1 MKNSI
6 IKQFFVI
13 GAGTIINMLLG
24 VITVPIITRIV
35 SPDINGQFSLFDTYA
50 NIAVMVLCLGLDQAL
65 VRYYYKSDE
74 QNYKTTLLYKCLFL
88 PILISLFS
96 LITFTFLVKYKVFN
110 YDFGGLI
117 TVILCFYIL
126 AQLIYRFS
134 LLVIRLESHSK
145 LYSFLSII
153 IKISYIACFFLL
165 LYTSKIDYLKKLT
178 ISITV
183 SVLISLVLSIFFEK
197 NIWNPKQINEEKFKI
212 STKELLKYSV
222 PFIFSMG
229 IATLFDAVDKLSLDY
244 FSTYTEIGIYTGAIY
259 LTNVFAIIQTTFNTI
274 WSPMSI
280 EHYEKDNS
288 DKKFFEDANQYI
300 TIIMFFFG
308 LSLIL
313 LKDIFVYFLG
323 ESYREA
329 AFILPFLLFRPIMY
343 TISETTV
350 CGLFFMKKTWH
361 TVIIAAVSCL
371 FNIVFNIILIPIIG
385 PKGAAI
391 STGLSYC
398 LFFILRTH
406 YSNKFYHI
414 DIKPLKITIIT
425 VLMIVFALYNT
436 FNKINL
442 ISISL
447 YFICLILICVL
458 YKEHINKGIKIL
470 KSHLNKTN
478 SEKGDNLR
486 TKI

>member
-1 MKNSI
+1 MKNSV

-13 GAGTIINMLLG
+13 GTGTIINMLLG

-65 VRYYYKSDE
+65 IRYYYKSDE
-74 QNYKTTLLYKCLFL
+74 QSYKTTLLFKCLFF
-88 PILISLFS
+88 PIVISLVS
-96 LITFTFLVKYKVFN
+96 LIIFIFLVKYNLIN
-110 YDFGGLI
+110 YDFGLLI

-134 LLVIRLESHSK
+134 LLIIRLEGHSK
-145 LYSFLSII
+145 LYSFLSVI
-153 IKISYIACFFLL
+153 IKITYIACFFLL
-165 LYTSKIDYLKKLT
+165 LYIPKTDYLKILT

-183 SVLISLVLSIFFEK
+183 SVLISLVLSILFEK
-197 NIWNPKQINEEKFKI
+197 SIWNLNQINNDKYKI
-212 STKELLKYSV
+212 SSSELLKYSL

-244 FSTYTEIGIYTGAIY
+244 FSTYSEIGIYTGALY
-259 LTNVFAIIQTTFNTI
+259 LVNVFAIIQTTFNTI

-280 EHYEKDNS
+280 EHYEKDFN
-288 DKKFFEDANQYI
+288 DKKFYEDANQYI

-313 LKDIFVYFLG
+313 FKDIFVYFLG

-371 FNIVFNIILIPIIG
+371 FNIVFNIILIPLIG

-398 LFFILRTH
+398 LFFILRT
-406 YSNKFYHI
+406 YFSNKYFNLNI
-414 DIKPLKITIIT
+414 RPIKITIIT
-425 VLMIVFALYNT
+425 ILMIVFALYNT
-436 FNKINL
+436 YNKINL
-442 ISISL
+442 ISVTLYLISL
-447 YFICLILICVL
+447 VAIFVL
-458 YKEHINKGIKIL
+458 YKEHIYKGIALL
-470 KSHLNKTN
+470 KN
-478 SEKGDNLR
+478 SIK
-486 TKI
+486 K

>member
-1 MKNSI
+1 MRNNFLKH
-6 IKQFFVI
+6 FFVI

-24 VITVPIITRIV
+24 IVTVPIITRIV
-35 SPDINGQFSLFDTYA
+35 SPDINGRFSLFDTYA

-65 VRYYYKSDE
+65 VRYYYRSDDKS
-74 QNYKTTLLYKCLFL
+74 YKTTLLYKCLFL
-88 PILISLFS
+88 PILISILS
-96 LITFTFLVKYKVFN
+96 LITFTFLVKYKVIN
-110 YDFGGLI
+110 YDFGVSI
-117 TVILCFYIL
+117 TVILCLYIF

-134 LLVIRLESHSK
+134 LLIIRLESHSK

-153 IKISYIACFFLL
+153 IKVVYITCFFFL
-165 LYTSKIDYLKKLT
+165 LYTSKINYLKILT
-178 ISITV
+178 IAITV
-183 SVLISLVLSIFFEK
+183 SVLISLVLSIIFEK
-197 NIWNPKQINEEKFKI
+197 NIWNPNQIDEEKWKV
-212 STKELLKYSV
+212 SANELLKYSV

-280 EHYEKDNS
+280 EHYEKDKS

-313 LKDIFVYFLG
+313 FKDIFVYFLG

-361 TVIIAAVSCL
+361 TVIIAAISCL
-371 FNIVFNIILIPIIG
+371 FNIVFNIILIPVFG

-398 LFFILRTH
+398 LFFILRVH
-406 YSNKFYHI
+406 YSNKFYYL
-414 DIKPLKITIIT
+414 DIKPLNITTIT
-425 VLMIVFALYNT
+425 VLLIMFALYNT
-436 FNKINL
+436 FNKIDL
-442 ISISL
+442 ISVIL
-447 YFICLILICVL
+447 YIVCIMVVTIL
-458 YKEHINKGIKIL
+458 YKEHVIKGLKIIKENINSRIRIK
-470 KSHLNKTN
+470 
-478 SEKGDNLR
+478 
-486 TKI
+486 

>member
-1 MKNSI
+1 MKNSVL
-6 IKQFFVI
+6 KQFFII

-74 QNYKTTLLYKCLFL
+74 PSYKTTILYKCLFL
-88 PILISLFS
+88 PILISIIS
-96 LITFTFLVKYKVFN
+96 LITFIFLVKYKVVN
-110 YDFGGLI
+110 YDFGVSI

-145 LYSFLSII
+145 LYSFLNII
-153 IKISYIACFFLL
+153 IKITYIACFFLL
-165 LYTSKIDYLKKLT
+165 LYASKIDYLKILT
-178 ISITV
+178 ISISV
-183 SVLISLVLSIFFEK
+183 SVLISLVLSVFFEK
-197 NIWNPKQINEEKFKI
+197 NIWNPKQINDEKFKI

-313 LKDIFVYFLG
+313 FKDIFVYFLG

-371 FNIVFNIILIPIIG
+371 FNIVFNIVLIPIVG
-385 PKGAAI
+385 PRGAAI

-398 LFFILRTH
+398 LFFVLRTH
-406 YSNKFYHI
+406 YSNKFYRI
-414 DIKPLKITIIT
+414 DIRPIKMTIVTI
-425 VLMIVFALYNT
+425 LMIVFALYNT

-442 ISISL
+442 ISVAL
-447 YFICLILICVL
+447 YLVCTVSVVIL
-458 YKEHINKGIKIL
+458 YKNHVIRGFKIIKDSINSKLGIK
-470 KSHLNKTN
+470 
-478 SEKGDNLR
+478 
-486 TKI
+486 

>member
-1 MKNSI
+1 MKNSVL
-6 IKQFFVI
+6 KQFFII

-74 QNYKTTLLYKCLFL
+74 PSYKTTILYKCLFL
-88 PILISLFS
+88 PILISIIS
-96 LITFTFLVKYKVFN
+96 LITFIFLVKYKVVN
-110 YDFGGLI
+110 YDFGVSI

-145 LYSFLSII
+145 LYSFLSIT
-153 IKISYIACFFLL
+153 IKITYIACFFLL
-165 LYTSKIDYLKKLT
+165 LYVSKIDYLKILT
-178 ISITV
+178 ISISV
-183 SVLISLVLSIFFEK
+183 SVLISLVLSVFFEK
-197 NIWNPKQINEEKFKI
+197 NIWNPKQINDEEFNI

-313 LKDIFVYFLG
+313 FKDIFVYFLG

-371 FNIVFNIILIPIIG
+371 FNIVFNIVLIPIVG
-385 PKGAAI
+385 PRGAAI

-398 LFFILRTH
+398 LFFVLRTH
-406 YSNKFYHI
+406 YSNKFYRI
-414 DIKPLKITIIT
+414 DIRPIKMTIIT
-425 VLMIVFALYNT
+425 ILMIVFALYNT

-442 ISISL
+442 ISVAL
-447 YFICLILICVL
+447 YLVCIVSVVIL
-458 YKEHINKGIKIL
+458 YKNHVIRGFKIIKDSINSKLRIK
-470 KSHLNKTN
+470 
-478 SEKGDNLR
+478 
-486 TKI
+486 